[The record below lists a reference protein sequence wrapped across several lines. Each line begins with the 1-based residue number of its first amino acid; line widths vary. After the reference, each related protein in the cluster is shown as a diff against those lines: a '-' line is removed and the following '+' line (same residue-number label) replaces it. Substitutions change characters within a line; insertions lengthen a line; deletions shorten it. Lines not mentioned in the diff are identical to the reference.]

1 VSKRLS
7 TSKRI
12 FLAVS
17 VFILIIDSLFV
28 VLNAFFARE
37 ALQQH
42 FVSWGIDRRATYDI
56 LRDQTLDTMQVLA
69 EIFSRDPQLHALF
82 IEGRDAVIREGG
94 GPGGEDAA
102 IFRTALLE
110 RLQPAWTVA
119 RRDFELR
126 QLHFHIG
133 PGSLSFLR
141 VHQPDR
147 YGDRMDNLRYII
159 VDAIADGQRRSGFE
173 LGRIYSGLRG
183 VVPIFPTIG
192 QNTEMAVGALE
203 VGTSYQPLLETL
215 ERRTGSD
222 FAVLLK
228 TDRVDRAMWDQFRH
242 DLVALERD
250 DLVVEATTSKC
261 IAQVINEVP
270 SNLFEDRSQDQLRT
284 AHFQR
289 ADGRWIVVVTWPL
302 EDYLSRT
309 RAQVGAP
316 GVVAACDDVTD
327 EMDAYQRSLATSILY
342 AIVAFLALEMVLY
355 FAIRHGTRHL
365 QQRVEAAT
373 QSVRDLNSAL
383 KVRAETDSL
392 TGLLNRTTFFAIAEE
407 TRRRVQQ
414 QAEQLSVAMIDI
426 DHFKRINDH
435 YGHVIGDQVIRAIAQ
450 TLRAAVRD
458 GDLVCRYGGEEF
470 LLLLQ
475 HPAARDEAL
484 EASGTPEAVATRIH
498 AAVSALQIPIDHPDV
513 EIRVTVSVGIT
524 EMHGDEALECAIN
537 RADGLLY
544 AAKRGGRNRV
554 MRG

>member
-1 VSKRLS
+1 MS
-7 TSKRI
+7 TSTRI

-17 VFILIIDSLFV
+17 VFIIIIDSLFV

-42 FVSWGIDRRATYDI
+42 FDSWGDDRRATYSI

-82 IEGRDAVIREGG
+82 IEGRDAVISEGG
-94 GPGGEDAA
+94 GPGGEEAA
-102 IFRTALLE
+102 IFRTALLK

-119 RRDFELR
+119 RRDFKLR

-133 PGSLSFLR
+133 PASLSFLR
-141 VHQPDR
+141 VHQPDH
-147 YGDRMDNLRYII
+147 YGDRMDNLRHII
-159 VDAIADGQRRSGFE
+159 VDATADGQRRSGFE

-192 QNTEMAVGALE
+192 KHRGAAIGALE
-203 VGTSYQPLLETL
+203 VGTSYQPLLEIL
-215 ERRTGSD
+215 EYHTGSD

-228 TDRVDRAMWDQFRH
+228 ADRVDRAMWDQFRK
-242 DLVALERD
+242 DLVTLERD

-261 IAQVINEVP
+261 IARVINEVP
-270 SNLFEDRSQDQLRT
+270 SNLFEGRSQDQLQI

-289 ADGRWIVVVTWPL
+289 ADDRWIVVATWPL

-309 RAQVGAP
+309 RSQGGTP
-316 GVVAACDDVTD
+316 GFVAVCDDVTG
-327 EMDAYQRSLATSILY
+327 EMDAYQRRLATSVIY
-342 AIVAFLALEMVLY
+342 AIVAFLALEIVLY
-355 FAIRHGTRHL
+355 FAIRNGTRHL
-365 QQRVEAAT
+365 QRRVEAAT
-373 QSVRDLNSAL
+373 QSIRDLNSAL

-392 TGLLNRTTFFAIAEE
+392 TGLLNRTTFYAIAEE
-407 TRRRVQQ
+407 TRHRVQQ
-414 QAEQLSVAMIDI
+414 QAQGLSVAMIDI

-450 TLRAAVRD
+450 TLRATVRD

-475 HPAARDEAL
+475 HPVARDEAL
-484 EASGTPEAVATRIH
+484 EASSTLEAVATRIH
-498 AAVSALQIPIDHPDV
+498 AAVSALRIPIDQPDA
-513 EIRVTVSVGIT
+513 EIRVTVSVGVT

-554 MRG
+554 VRG